1 MARTVT
7 LRNVPDPVLRAL
19 RGRARRNRR
28 SMQKE
33 ILSILEEAVV
43 DRGSFEEQLR
53 SLRLRLGANMTLEEI
68 HKAIEE
74 GRP

>member
-1 MARTVT
+1 MARTLT
-7 LRNVPDPVLRAL
+7 LRNVPEAVLRAL

-33 ILSILEEAVV
+33 ILSILEEAAI
-43 DRGSFEEQLR
+43 DRASLVAQLAA
-53 SLRLRLGANMTLEEI
+53 LRVRLGANMTLDEI